1 MHHNALYCVFD
12 VQDNDDNDDDD
23 DADGVDD
30 DGGGDDD
37 DGGDD
42 DRDDDNELKVRP
54 VIAENPWLKN
64 DKKRLN
70 R

>member
-1 MHHNALYCVFD
+1 MMINSLDSDGGD
-12 VQDNDDNDDDD
+12 VGGD
-23 DADGVDD
+23 DD

>member
-1 MHHNALYCVFD
+1 MIFYNDGDHD
-12 VQDNDDNDDDD
+12 DGDDNDDDD
-23 DADGVDD
+23 NYGN
-30 DGGGDDD
+30 DDD
-37 DGGDD
+37 DN
-42 DRDDDNELKVRP
+42 NELKVRP